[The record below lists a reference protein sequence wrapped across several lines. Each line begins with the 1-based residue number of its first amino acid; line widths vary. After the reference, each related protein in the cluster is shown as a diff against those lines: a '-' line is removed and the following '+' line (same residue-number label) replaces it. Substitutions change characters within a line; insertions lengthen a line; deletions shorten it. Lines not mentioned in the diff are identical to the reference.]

1 MGVYEGGKRMKATER
16 DINLLIDDA
25 DRILSALERLDDK
38 VILGMSPEEDWTQDD
53 VLLVDTSHCLQ
64 TGIRHIEDATRKLRR
79 IKGEEE

>member
-1 MGVYEGGKRMKATER
+1 MKATER

-25 DRILSALERLDDK
+25 ERIASETERLDDK

-64 TGIRHIEDATRKLRR
+64 AGIRHIEDAAKKLRR
-79 IKGEEE
+79 IAGKE